1 VIRAAS
7 PYLSGSMLVVPRVRT
22 LLLSAAAL
30 VLAAA
35 ASFGVT
41 AFYQADRPGDDLAP
55 VGRAEDIVQIL
66 QGNRTVLWTSLTG
79 SVTSYRIE
87 GWARTISGNELG
99 GALVIERPSDGA
111 AGVIEFGEK
120 PKSLDFESTG

>member
-1 VIRAAS
+1 
-7 PYLSGSMLVVPRVRT
+7 MLVVPRVRT
-22 LLLSAAAL
+22 LILSAAAL

-35 ASFGVT
+35 SFGVT
-41 AFYQADRPGDDLAP
+41 AFFQADRPGADLAP
-55 VGRAEDIVQIL
+55 VGGADEIVQIL

-79 SVTSYRIE
+79 SVSSYRIE
-87 GWARTISGNELG
+87 GWASTIDGNELG

-120 PKSLDFESTG
+120 PKSLDFELTDR